1 VYYFEKKLHRINKGL
16 FTESKD
22 KKNDGVPPRHSYL
35 NMLYVRMF
43 NNLAHHNPKNYV
55 AEIPYVCIAAKVL
68 LQLVT
73 PSS

>member
-1 VYYFEKKLHRINKGL
+1 M
-16 FTESKD
+16 T

-43 NNLAHHNPKNYV
+43 NNLAHHNTKNYV
-55 AEIPYVCIAAKVL
+55 AEIPYASIATKVL
-68 LQLVT
+68 LRLVT